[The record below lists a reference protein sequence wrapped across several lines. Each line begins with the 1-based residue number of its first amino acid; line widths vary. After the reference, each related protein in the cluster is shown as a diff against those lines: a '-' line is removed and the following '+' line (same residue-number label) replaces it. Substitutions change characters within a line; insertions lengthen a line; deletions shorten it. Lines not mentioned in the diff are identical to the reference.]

1 MAGRKRG
8 EVGGALARGC
18 DRFEAWRRSRQLGAR
33 IPEKLWSL
41 AVGLAETHGLSRTA
55 SVLKLDYNALKK
67 RVAGRNAHPGADDS
81 GLVSPGFIELSPSSL
96 VPSSLVPSS
105 LALSSLAPSSLA
117 PSSLTPSSLT
127 PSSLT
132 PSSLTPSSL
141 TPSSLVPSR
150 ECVVEFED
158 GLGARMRVHLR
169 GCESPDLVALCRSF
183 RSVD

>member
-18 DRFEAWRRSRQLGAR
+18 DRFEAWRRSRQVGAR

-55 SVLKLDYNALKK
+55 SVLKLDYSALKK

-96 VPSSLVPSS
+96 VPSSLSPSS
-105 LALSSLAPSSLA
+105 LAHIPSPPTWMPNTS
-117 PSSLTPSSLT
+117 T
-127 PSSLT
+127 
-132 PSSLTPSSL
+132 
-141 TPSSLVPSR
+141 
-150 ECVVEFED
+150 
-158 GLGARMRVHLR
+158 LR
-169 GCESPDLVALCRSF
+169 RWEQ
-183 RSVD
+183 

>member
-8 EVGGALARGC
+8 EVGGALVRGGE
-18 DRFEAWRRSRQLGAR
+18 RFEAWRRSRQVGAR

-96 VPSSLVPSS
+96 
-105 LALSSLAPSSLA
+105 A
-117 PSSLTPSSLT
+117 
-127 PSSLT
+127 
-132 PSSLTPSSL
+132 
-141 TPSSLVPSR
+141 PSSLVPSR

-169 GCESPDLVALCRSF
+169 GCEAPDLVALCRSF
-183 RSVD
+183 RGVD